1 MLMVKS
7 DPKKIVLLSSKNVQK
22 KFSKYT
28 VCIVYIARHYKN
40 KSKTRVFL
48 KKILTF
54 GAPPFEKQ
62 YDFKQ
67 VLKNFKK
74 SFFFRIRLQW
84 WARRSDSFHQSSF
97 KWKPTG
103 SHRICSETKRIS
115 CHPWTSRYV
124 PKYIMFSLINAL
136 VYVKID

>member
-7 DPKKIVLLSSKNVQK
+7 DPKKNVLLSSKNGQK

-28 VCIVYIARHYKN
+28 VCIVYIERHYKK
-40 KSKTRVFL
+40 KSKTRVFF

-74 SFFFRIRLQW
+74 SLFF
-84 WARRSDSFHQSSF
+84 SHQTPVVSKKVRF
-97 KWKPTG
+97 
-103 SHRICSETKRIS
+103 IS
-115 CHPWTSRYV
+115 P
-124 PKYIMFSLINAL
+124 ILI
-136 VYVKID
+136 